1 MIARFRFSRPM
12 IARFETLLPEPDS
25 PTIPSVS
32 PRWSVNETSLTAC
45 TTPSIVGKRTVRFT
59 NVEERLAACCS

>member
-1 MIARFRFSRPM
+1 M

-32 PRWSVNETSLTAC
+32 PRCSVKETSLTAF
-45 TTPSIVGKRTVRFT
+45 TTPSIVGKRTVRLRT
-59 NVEERLAACCS
+59 SRSVSLRAAHE